1 MALLSHS
8 PNIVYRR
15 AYGQGSGTL
24 TSMVS
29 MTRLHLPS
37 LLFLPLAAAACG
49 GGDLVLPDQGQAAK
63 VTGISGDQQTG
74 TILAPAAESL
84 VVRVVD
90 RFNNPVPGV
99 AVSWSAQGGG
109 DVSPASVVTGTDGRA
124 ATERTLGAQV
134 GNYGTTA
141 VATPLPESVVTFTT
155 TAVAAKLGFQTQPG
169 PTATSGAPLDPQPVL
184 QLQDPTGSP
193 LARPGVP
200 VTVQIASGDGSL
212 QGTTS
217 RESDASGLVAFTD
230 LAIVGGPGART
241 LIFAAAGYASAISTP
256 VSLGVGAPASVAIS
270 GGDGQSVTAGA
281 AVPVAP
287 AVIVRDAAGTPLA
300 GIPVTFAVNS
310 GGGSVTGA
318 DATTGVNGVATAGGW
333 TLGGAAGTNTLKA
346 TVGAEN
352 VTGNPVTFT
361 ATGTPGDASPSKS
374 SVSISPQVIAA
385 STGSSISVVT
395 VVVRDGAGNPI
406 TGQAV
411 ALSATGGGVS
421 FTQPGV
427 TDGAGSTTGRF
438 SATASG
444 DHTITAVTGG
454 VTLGTKTVTVTA
466 GPAEPSRSTA
476 SVPNGTA
483 GVETVATV
491 RLQDGFGNP
500 VTGAKDQIAMTI
512 IGANAGANV
521 KIDDAGNGAYAAKYT
536 PVSLGTDQLDLRVA
550 GQPIPG
556 SPFTSSVAAGPADP
570 ERTTATVPDGVFA
583 TPLEILV
590 QVADAGG
597 NPLGRGG
604 DVVVV
609 SPPGIT
615 PITAEDRGDGTYR
628 AVWTPF
634 VVGTVKVAITL
645 NGTAIHSSPFNTHI
659 RFFR

>member
-1 MALLSHS
+1 
-8 PNIVYRR
+8 
-15 AYGQGSGTL
+15 
-24 TSMVS
+24 MVS

>member
-1 MALLSHS
+1 
-8 PNIVYRR
+8 
-15 AYGQGSGTL
+15 
-24 TSMVS
+24 
-29 MTRLHLPS
+29 MTRLYIPI
-37 LLFLPLAAAACG
+37 LLLLPLIAAGCGAA
-49 GGDLVLPDQGQAAK
+49 DLVLPDEGQAAK
-63 VTGISGDQQTG
+63 VTAISGDLQTG
-74 TILAPAAESL
+74 TILAPAADSL

-141 VATPLPESVVTFTT
+141 VATPLPEAVVSFTT
-155 TAVAAKLGFQTQPG
+155 TAVAAKLGIQTQPG
-169 PTATSGAPLDPQPVL
+169 PIATSGAAIDPQPVL
-184 QLQDPTGSP
+184 QLEDPAGAP
-193 LARPGVP
+193 LARPGVV
-200 VTVQIASGDGSL
+200 VTVQIASGDGAL

-241 LIFAAAGYASAISTP
+241 LIFAAAGYASAISAP
-256 VSLGVGAPASVAIS
+256 VSLGVGAPASVAVS
-270 GGDGQSVTAGA
+270 AGDGQSVTAGA
-281 AVPVAP
+281 AVPVPP
-287 AVIVRDAAGTPLA
+287 AVVVRDAGGTPLA

-310 GGGSVTGA
+310 GGGAVTGA
-318 DATTGVNGVATAGGW
+318 DATTGVDGVATAGGW
-333 TLGGAAGTNTLKA
+333 TLGGGAGTNTLKA

-374 SVSISPQVIAA
+374 SVAVAPQVIAA
-385 STGSSISVVT
+385 STGSSNSVVT
-395 VVVRDGAGNPI
+395 IVVRDGAGNPI
-406 TGQAV
+406 AGQAV

-421 FTQPGV
+421 LTQPGV
-427 TDGAGSTTGRF
+427 TDGSGTTTGRF
-438 SATASG
+438 SATSAG

-454 VTLGTKTVTVTA
+454 VTLGAKTITVT
-466 GPAEPSRSTA
+466 GGSAEPSRSSA

-483 GVETVATV
+483 GVETVVTV

-500 VTGAKDQIAMTI
+500 VGGAADQIAMTI
-512 IGANAGANV
+512 GGANAGADV
-521 KIDDAGNGAYAAKYT
+521 KIDDAGNGSYVAKYT
-536 PVSLGTDQLDLRVA
+536 PVSVGTDQLDLRVA
-550 GQPIPG
+550 GQPVPG
-556 SPFTSSVAAGPADP
+556 SPFTSNVVAGAADP
-570 ERTTATVPDGVFA
+570 SRTTATVPDGVFA

-590 QVADAGG
+590 QVADAAG

-609 SPPGIT
+609 TPTGSS
-615 PITAEDRGDGTYR
+615 PITATDQGDGTYR

-634 VVGTVKVAITL
+634 VVGTVKVVITL
-645 NGTAIHSSPFNTHI
+645 NGTEIHGSPFNSHI